1 MYDKTTIHFL
11 LLVSCIAF
19 YFLSPDTD
27 VPILTEDVQASEV
40 YSTGKT
46 TWEKV
51 ESGVLSEVS
60 IRGKEN
66 KIKLK
71 NEIIWW
77 KMEMSEWPI
86 DEGLQMG
93 CDKICKIQTLKDIGI
108 RPEIA
113 ESLVNNCKALADDPV
128 NCIRIGSFIVVN
140 ESSGGNRCK
149 KSNSYNC
156 FGMSV
161 NVGYKSFND
170 GVIHWIGKYNRYWF
184 NQKTPDSFY
193 SNSPDWKPKTRYC
206 LSERQPDWTM
216 LPYCKNGHKHAWIIF
231 NKLNF

>member
-1 MYDKTTIHFL
+1 MYDKIHFL
-11 LLVSCIAF
+11 LLVSSIAF

-27 VPILTEDVQASEV
+27 VPILTENVQASEV

-60 IRGKEN
+60 VRGKED

-161 NVGYKSFND
+161 NVGYKRFND

-193 SNSPDWKPKTRYC
+193 PDYPWEKTRTGYC
-206 LSERQPDWTM
+206 TSEKQPNWVE
-216 LPYCKNGHKHAWIIF
+216 LNYCPNWHKHAWTIF
-231 NKLNF
+231 NKLESW

>member
-1 MYDKTTIHFL
+1 MYDKIHFL

-46 TWEKV
+46 TREKV

-66 KIKLK
+66 NNKENGGGNGDKSKLK
-71 NEIIWW
+71 NKVWTWQVIW
-77 KMEMSEWPI
+77 
-86 DEGLQMG
+86 
-93 CDKICKIQTLKDIGI
+93 CDASCKIETLKDLGI

-113 ESLVNNCKALADDPV
+113 ESLVNECKKQDIAVV
-128 NCIRIGSFIVVN
+128 NCIKLWASIVVA
-140 ESSGGNRCK
+140 ESGWWKWCNK
-149 KSNSYNC
+149 NWC
-156 FGMSV
+156 FGILAKV
-161 NVGYKSFND
+161 KYDTVEEWVEDWVKRFWK
-170 GVIHWIGKYNRYWF
+170 HWL

>member
-66 KIKLK
+66 NNKENGGGNGDKSKLK
-71 NEIIWW
+71 NKVWTWQVIW
-77 KMEMSEWPI
+77 
-86 DEGLQMG
+86 
-93 CDKICKIQTLKDIGI
+93 CDAECKIETLKDIGI

-113 ESLVNNCKALADDPV
+113 ERLVNNCKALADDPV
-128 NCIRIGSFIVVN
+128 MCLRVGASIVTA
-140 ESSGGNRCK
+140 ESSKWWKCK
-149 KSNSYNC
+149 KSNPYNC
-156 FGMSV
+156 FWISWKHE
-161 NVGYKSFND
+161 YKSYDDAVLHYVWKWN
-170 GVIHWIGKYNRYWF
+170 KYWY
-184 NQKTPDSFY
+184 KAKDMTHFY
-193 SNSPDWKPKTRYC
+193 SPSWKLPPTRFCVSEHSSDSSIGCPNWLKNSSST
-206 LSERQPDWTM
+206 
-216 LPYCKNGHKHAWIIF
+216 F
-231 NKLNF
+231 NKLKW